1 MTDKFEKANKL
12 ANELGNLSDNSIILS
27 AFNLGKDEK
36 EEANRCVI
44 QTKGNTFKLAVML
57 KHYLEKNK
65 PIASAMKIL
74 DLIPNPY
81 RTEEIINDRK
91 D

>member
-12 ANELGNLSDNSIILS
+12 ADELSNLSDNVIVLS
-27 AFNLGKDEK
+27 AFNLGEDEK
-36 EEANRCVI
+36 ENASKCI
-44 QTKGNTFKLAVML
+44 MQSKGDTFRLAIIL
-57 KHYLEKNK
+57 KHYLKKNK
-65 PIASAMKIL
+65 PIASAMKLL
-74 DLIPNPY
+74 DLIPNAY

>member
-12 ANELGNLSDNSIILS
+12 ADELCNLSDNVIILS
-27 AFNLGKDEK
+27 AFELGKDKK
-36 EEANRCVI
+36 EEADKCIMLSR
-44 QTKGNTFKLAVML
+44 GNNVRLAIML

-65 PIASAMKIL
+65 PVAAMMKLL
-74 DLIPNPY
+74 DLIPNAY